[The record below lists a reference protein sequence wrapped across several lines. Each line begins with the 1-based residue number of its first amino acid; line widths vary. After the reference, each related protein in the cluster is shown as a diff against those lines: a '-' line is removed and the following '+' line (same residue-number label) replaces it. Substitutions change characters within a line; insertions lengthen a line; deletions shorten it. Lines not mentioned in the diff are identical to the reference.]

1 MGLIYNYPNDVE
13 IQDDDA
19 WIGTNAENKKT
30 AQFTAQKVADYLN
43 VNGKI
48 SVANQYG
55 FRFRTI
61 ETTTRATMFFPGG
74 GGDGTDFSSITQII
88 VSAYDISG
96 QFVPNFFAIL
106 ANSQILISHKD
117 DVNSFGHY
125 TLQSYSAHTDPN
137 FYVLSL
143 APLNSNNTIVNGE
156 YYYISSLNLSAGG
169 GGGDKNFIYNQTS
182 PSATWNITHTLNK
195 FPAVSVVDSA
205 GTQWY
210 PSITYNSTTSI
221 TLEFSAAFSGK
232 AYLN

>member
-19 WIGTNAENKKT
+19 WIGTNAENKQT

-61 ETTTRATMFFPGG
+61 ETTTRATMFFSGG
-74 GGDGTDFSSITQII
+74 GGDGTDFSSITQLII
-88 VSAYDISG
+88 SNYDISG
-96 QFVPNFFAIL
+96 QFMTNFFAIL
-106 ANSQILISHKD
+106 VGSQILISHKD

-125 TLQSYSAHTDPN
+125 TLQAYNAFSDPN
-137 FYVLSL
+137 FYILDL

-156 YYYISSLNLSAGG
+156 YYYISSLNLAAGS
-169 GGGDKNFIYNQTS
+169 GGDKNFVFNQGS

-195 FPAVSVVDSA
+195 YPSVSVVDSA
-205 GTQWY
+205 GTIWY
-210 PSITYNSTTSI
+210 PAVTYNSLTSI
-221 TLEFSAAFSGK
+221 TLNFSAAFSGK